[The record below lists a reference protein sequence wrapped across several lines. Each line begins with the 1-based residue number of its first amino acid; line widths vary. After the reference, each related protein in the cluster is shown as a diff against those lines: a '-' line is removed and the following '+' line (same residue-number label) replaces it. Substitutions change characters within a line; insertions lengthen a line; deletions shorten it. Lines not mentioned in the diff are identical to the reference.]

1 MADRGNILTRESNA
15 LSANPF
21 AFDCRAEADSQSDS
35 SSSPWNLLSLVGDM
49 PKNGGGIRGDQNNG
63 DKGATAVAESPVSAP
78 TEKSG
83 EKPAEKTSTPEHGRR
98 HRESTA
104 KADLKKDLPAEK
116 DLRDGDI
123 IFVSNGSFDEG
134 KAIQLVSKSPM
145 THCGV
150 LFKEGNDWVVY
161 EAVQPIKKTP
171 LKDFHKTDN
180 GETYAVR
187 RLKNADE
194 VLTKDNLDKL
204 QGALKKNEGK
214 DYDHLFGWG
223 NDKLYCSE
231 LVWKAYYESTK
242 LKVGKIA
249 MVGDFDL
256 KDPLVAKMVEA
267 RYGKNVPVTEP
278 TITPG
283 AVFDSRLL
291 KTIR

>member
-1 MADRGNILTRESNA
+1 MVERGNNTLSRETFA
-15 LSANPF
+15 LGSNPF
-21 AFDCRAEADSQSDS
+21 AFDARTEADGQSDS
-35 SSSPWNLLSLVGDM
+35 SNSPWNLLSLMGDM
-49 PKNGGGIRGDQNNG
+49 PKTRMAEKAGT
-63 DKGATAVAESPVSAP
+63 ATAETPVSTPAD
-78 TEKSG
+78 
-83 EKPAEKTSTPEHGRR
+83 KPAEEAKEKPHEHGRR

-104 KADLKKDLPAEK
+104 AADLKKDLPAEK

-123 IFVSNGSFDEG
+123 VFVSNGSFDEG

-150 LFKEGNDWVVY
+150 LFKEGNDWMVY
-161 EAVQPIKKTP
+161 EAVQPVKKTP

-194 VLTKDNLDKL
+194 VLTKDTLDTLHKAL
-204 QGALKKNEGK
+204 QKNEGK

-223 NDKLYCSE
+223 NDKMYCSE
-231 LVWKAYYESTK
+231 LVWKAYYESTH
-242 LKVGKIA
+242 LKVGKIQ

-267 RYGKNVPVTEP
+267 RYGKNVPITEP

-291 KTIR
+291 KTIK

>member
-1 MADRGNILTRESNA
+1 MVERGMTLKSENYAFGANA
-15 LSANPF
+15 LATDS
-21 AFDCRAEADSQSDS
+21 RAEDDGQSDS
-35 SSSPWNLLSLVGDM
+35 ASPWNFLSIVGELPRM
-49 PKNGGGIRGDQNNG
+49 KSS
-63 DKGATAVAESPVSAP
+63 DKTGTTTGEAPAKIEAPATVKPDAPV
-78 TEKSG
+78 
-83 EKPAEKTSTPEHGRR
+83 KPATEIERPRR

-104 KADLKKDLPAEK
+104 AADLKKELPAEK
-116 DLRDGDI
+116 NLRDGDI
-123 IFVSNGSFDEG
+123 IFCSNGSFDEG
-134 KAIQLVSKSPM
+134 KAIQLVSKSPL

-150 LFKEGNDWVVY
+150 LFKEGDDWVVY
-161 EAVQPIKKTP
+161 EAVQPVKKTP

-204 QGALKKNEGK
+204 QSSLKKNVDK

-223 NDKLYCSE
+223 NDKMYCSE

-242 LKVGKIA
+242 LKVGKIQ

-256 KDPLVAKMVEA
+256 KDPLVSKLVEA

-278 TITPG
+278 TVTPG

-291 KTIR
+291 KTVR